1 MWAGLRGCGKDVIVP
16 GQVFGELGPQ
26 GHVAD
31 SLSWG
36 SFELA
41 PFQPH
46 VRACVCVCVCVAGRS
61 PGQAGPLWYSSGAP
75 PRPLSNRVATFSV
88 SPGQELNKHLQN

>member
-46 VRACVCVCVCVAGRS
+46 VRACVCVCLCGWQEPWAGRAS
-61 PGQAGPLWYSSGAP
+61 VVFIWGPA
-75 PRPLSNRVATFSV
+75 
-88 SPGQELNKHLQN
+88 